1 MKENNMNEFMKTK
14 DVAQRLKKS
23 IGGVYLDVRKGLLS
37 PQIKTGERSSAFI
50 VAEIDRV
57 IQARIKGVDNDAIRE
72 LVKQIVA
79 ERNQS
84 QQVTA

>member
-1 MKENNMNEFMKTK
+1 MKTK

-50 VAEIDRV
+50 VSEIERV
-57 IQARIKGVDNDAIRE
+57 IDARIKGMDHDEIRV
-72 LVKQIVA
+72 LVAQIVA
-79 ERNQS
+79 ERNQPKE
-84 QQVTA
+84 VTA

>member
-50 VAEIDRV
+50 VSEIERV
-57 IQARIKGVDNDAIRE
+57 IDARIKGMDNDEIRV
-72 LVKQIVA
+72 LVAQIVA
-79 ERNQS
+79 ERNQPKE
-84 QQVTA
+84 VTA

>member
-1 MKENNMNEFMKTK
+1 MNEFMKTK

-50 VAEIDRV
+50 VSEIERV
-57 IQARIKGVDNDAIRE
+57 IDARIKGMDNDEIRV
-72 LVKQIVA
+72 LVAQIVA
-79 ERNQS
+79 ERNQPKE
-84 QQVTA
+84 VTA

>member
-50 VAEIDRV
+50 VSEIERV
-57 IQARIKGVDNDAIRE
+57 IDARIKGMDNDEIRV
-72 LVKQIVA
+72 LVSQIVA
-79 ERNQS
+79 ERNQPKE
-84 QQVTA
+84 VTA

>member
-50 VAEIDRV
+50 VSEIERV
-57 IQARIKGVDNDAIRE
+57 IDARIKGMDNDEFRV
-72 LVKQIVA
+72 LVAQIVA
-79 ERNQS
+79 ERNQPKE
-84 QQVTA
+84 VTA